1 MHIEEIQADATFFE
15 ANAIIANN
23 LIEKAVLPE
32 IIGRW
37 FTNPRGET
45 AAVEVAQCLPPE
57 TPDVNDDEDTYCY
70 CKGKDDGSKMICC
83 KNDNCRSGQW
93 FHYRCVN
100 VKQASCGRWFCK
112 ECSTSKV

>member
-1 MHIEEIQADATFFE
+1 MWTQETVHIEEIQADASFFE

-23 LIEKAVLPE
+23 LIEKAVLLE
-32 IIGRW
+32 IIGRR
-37 FTNPRGET
+37 FTNPRGKI

-70 CKGKDDGSKMICC
+70 CKGKDDGSKIICC
-83 KNDNCRSGQW
+83 ENDNCRSGQW

-100 VKQASCGRWFCK
+100 IYKTNSMWKIVL
-112 ECSTSKV
+112 